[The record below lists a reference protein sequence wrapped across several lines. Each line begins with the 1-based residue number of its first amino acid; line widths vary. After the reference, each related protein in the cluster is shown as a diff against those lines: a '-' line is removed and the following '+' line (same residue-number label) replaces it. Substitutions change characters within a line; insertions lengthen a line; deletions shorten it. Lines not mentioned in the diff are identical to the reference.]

1 MSSHTQNKI
10 SCLKSAGLLL
20 FIVVLAFPRSG
31 QAASVKESVR
41 QGNRLYGQGQ
51 FADSLKMYQDSLNKE
66 PESDI
71 VNFNAGTAF
80 YKEKHYD
87 EAMGHLQKAILSDD
101 GSLRERAH
109 YNLGN
114 SFYKSGIAK
123 EKADIN
129 AAITALQESLKH
141 LASALALDKKDQD
154 AQYNYDF
161 VNKELERLR
170 SEQRKQQQQSQ
181 QNQDGQKDQKQQQNP
196 QSGQGQS
203 GAQQSGQQ
211 ENSPQSKSG
220 EAEEQK
226 QQNKEQSPDESPPS
240 DESSKQAESGE
251 TPHGERQETGEQGR
265 PQDSAQSGSAA
276 LGQELTKSEAQ
287 RLLQNYQ
294 QTEEPQGLLHVF
306 EEKHETG
313 AVIRDW

>member
-1 MSSHTQNKI
+1 MPSYTQNKI
-10 SCLKSAGLLL
+10 GYLKGAGFLL
-20 FIVVLAFPRSG
+20 FVAVLIFPQPG
-31 QAASVKESVR
+31 QAASVGESVR
-41 QGNRLYGQGQ
+41 QGNRLYHQGQ
-51 FADSLKMYQDSLNKE
+51 FTDSLKLYEDALKKG

-71 VNFNAGTAF
+71 VNFNAGTAL

-87 EAMGHLQKAILSDD
+87 EAIGHLQKAILSDD

-114 SFYKSGIAK
+114 SLYKSGIAK

-129 AAITALQESLKH
+129 AAITALRESLKH

-170 SEQRKQQQQSQ
+170 KEQQKQQQQSQ
-181 QNQDGQKDQKQQQNP
+181 QDQQP
-196 QSGQGQS
+196 SHGQS
-203 GAQQSGQQ
+203 GAQQSGRQ
-211 ENSPQSKSG
+211 ESSSQSKPG
-220 EAEEQK
+220 EAQEQK
-226 QQNKEQSPDESPPS
+226 PQEKEQSADGS
-240 DESSKQAESGE
+240 DKPAASGE
-251 TPHGERQETGEQGR
+251 KPQGER
-265 PQDSAQSGSAA
+265 DQSGEHDPAHSGSV
-276 LGQELTKSEAQ
+276 LGAEELTKSEAQ

-313 AVIRDW
+313 AVIKDW